1 MTCSLTPDKK
11 CQFLYEVQRGVTP
24 GYPPTHTEWC
34 DDQDANGRV
43 HAIINV
49 LFQIVHQYI
58 VIFINSRFST
68 CSRWHNLYWWTECLM
83 SDMSFWYRIKDNVL
97 ASAST
102 CKVRQTREASL
113 LVNYRHVI
121 ILFKHFVSKYLQLTK
136 HPIICCTNWL
146 AIIYWSLRLDLLK
159 NYSATFP
166 DQLFCGIQYRLHAN
180 KLNIDRPYTLPP
192 PKWYRLSASG
202 ACCWRVLLVV
212 K

>member
-1 MTCSLTPDKK
+1 MSISLRSAARCDTGISTDT
-11 CQFLYEVQRGVTP
+11 YWVV
-24 GYPPTHTEWC
+24 WC
-34 DDQDANGRV
+34 RV

-83 SDMSFWYRIKDNVL
+83 SDMSFLYRIKDVL
-97 ASAST
+97 VSAST
-102 CKVRQTREASL
+102 CKVRQTRGASL
-113 LVNYRHVI
+113 LVNYRHVT
-121 ILFKHFVSKYLQLTK
+121 ILFKHFCVKYLQLTK
-136 HPIICCTNWL
+136 HPIICRPNWL
-146 AIIYWSLRLDLLK
+146 AIINWSLRLDLLK

-166 DQLFCGIQYRLHAN
+166 DQQFCGIQYRLHAN
-180 KLNIDRPYTLPP
+180 NLNIDRPYTLPP
-192 PKWYRLSASG
+192 PKWYRLSASW